1 MQPRSTAQEFSAQ
14 LRLLLDRDLGFPSE
28 LFTNE
33 RFFDAERERLF
44 KQSWLCIGLS
54 SDVPKHGCIHP
65 VEMLNVP
72 LVMVREHSTL
82 RVFHNVCSHRG
93 ARLVNEPCSG
103 RVRLVCPYHGWTY
116 SLDGTL
122 KKSPHVAGAKM
133 HEHGEWNKQ
142 LLGLVPVRSAEW
154 GGHVFV
160 DLSGLA
166 ETFETWI
173 EPVAQRLVLPPV
185 SRIVRD
191 AQLTQAVDVATNW
204 KIIVEN
210 FVESYHLPWVHQ
222 ELNKIN
228 PMERHYQILGGHRY
242 LGQGGDNYSGQRL
255 YGSNLPTFYPEP
267 DRSRYEALYVFPNL
281 ILGPFADF
289 MFSIIIQPQSAV
301 RVRERIEFF
310 FAGDSAL
317 EQDYAVSREQAAKF
331 ILDVN
336 REDVAIVET
345 VHRGRMSP
353 VFDGGHFSLPQEATS
368 LQFQKMIA
376 ARLLA
381 EPGQSVDEFLCLP
394 THDIRHRAL
403 DVGEGGNQ
411 A

>member
-1 MQPRSTAQEFSAQ
+1 MQTGSTAQDLSAH
-14 LRLLLDRDLGFPSE
+14 LRSLINSDVGFPGE
-28 LFTNE
+28 WFTNE
-33 RFFDAERERLF
+33 HFFDIERERLL
-44 KQSWLCIGLS
+44 KRSWLCIGLS

-65 VEMLNVP
+65 VDTLNVP
-72 LVMVREHSTL
+72 LVMVRDSSTL

-93 ARLVNEPCSG
+93 SRLVNEPCSG

-116 SLDGTL
+116 SLDGAL
-122 KKSPHVAGAKM
+122 KKSPHVAGASI
-133 HEHGEWNKQ
+133 HEHSGWNTQ

-160 DLSGLA
+160 DLSSQA
-166 ETFETWI
+166 ETFESWI
-173 EPVAQRLVLPPV
+173 EPVAERLALPPN
-185 SRIVRD
+185 SRIARD
-191 AQLTQAVDVATNW
+191 AQLAQAVDVATNW

-242 LGQGGDNYSGQRL
+242 LGQGGDNYSGQQM
-255 YGSNLPTFYPEP
+255 YGSNLPTFYPEA
-267 DRSRYEALYVFPNL
+267 DRSRYEAIYVFPNL

-289 MFSIIIQPQSAV
+289 MFSIIIQPQSAGKS
-301 RVRERIEFF
+301 RERIEFF
-310 FAGDSAL
+310 FASDGAL
-317 EQDYAVSREQAAKF
+317 EPEYAVSREQAAKF

-345 VHRGRMSP
+345 VQRGRTSP
-353 VFDGGHFSLPQEATS
+353 VFNGGHFSLPQEATS
-368 LQFQKMIA
+368 LQFHKMIA

-381 EPGQSVDEFLCLP
+381 EPGQSVDEVLRLP
-394 THDIRHRAL
+394 TQDIRHRTIATG
-403 DVGEGGNQ
+403 DRGSNT
-411 A
+411 